1 MSVGG
6 RGEMEGGPLREATL
20 SGSPA
25 QKRVNR
31 PQPQAG
37 SISPLPH
44 RPGPHSQVGD
54 SQRGHPRPSSPP
66 RYEAAIRS
74 PHPTPALAP
83 RRRSAPRHPFSASI
97 QPRQPRSAGFQK
109 APCTP
114 TPSPLGPP
122 PSTAPTDGPPT
133 PPGLDLSPKAQRSQ
147 ALATQATN
155 PPKMHLRPPR
165 PAACHGHGRGHPRGR
180 PSAVCA
186 GARGGCGGRGRD
198 SHAPPPARARARE
211 RRVRTWS
218 RNCSVA
224 SRSGR
229 RAEPPARAPPD
240 PPPPRAP
247 PPAAGDR
254 ANVRC
259 GRAPPR
265 RCRAPYGQHQPQER
279 CGCPWQIGSS
289 HALLGAAPQEPEFR
303 PPAPTRGDSR
313 RFILAGGEDQSM
325 NFAPHRCPAR
335 LGSAAHLETE
345 PQSSLSLARQ
355 PSPTPSGGRNSRQAL
370 CGSRSDREREG
381 RSERGGESLSPP
393 RPRERLEP
401 PPPGRRGER
410 ASAVAVAAAA
420 AAAAAAA
427 TVGARCR
434 PRPARLNFGPGE
446 PPPPPPEPRTG
457 VSGATAAA
465 RPGPAAARAPP
476 GPRHT

>member
-54 SQRGHPRPSSPP
+54 SQRGHRRPSSPP

-165 PAACHGHGRGHPRGR
+165 PAACHGHSRGHPRGR
-180 PSAVCA
+180 PSA
-186 GARGGCGGRGRD
+186 ARPSAPRGGRD
-198 SHAPPPARARARE
+198 SAAWASHVPSCVGHAGLDRCARGRAGAAAA
-211 RRVRTWS
+211 
-218 RNCSVA
+218 VA
-224 SRSGR
+224 GTPTRPR
-229 RAEPPARAPPD
+229 
-240 PPPPRAP
+240 PRAP
-247 PPAAGDR
+247 
-254 ANVRC
+254 
-259 GRAPPR
+259 AP
-265 RCRAPYGQHQPQER
+265 
-279 CGCPWQIGSS
+279 
-289 HALLGAAPQEPEFR
+289 
-303 PPAPTRGDSR
+303 
-313 RFILAGGEDQSM
+313 
-325 NFAPHRCPAR
+325 
-335 LGSAAHLETE
+335 GSAGCGPGAET
-345 PQSSLSLARQ
+345 AA
-355 PSPTPSGGRNSRQAL
+355 SPR
-370 CGSRSDREREG
+370 
-381 RSERGGESLSPP
+381 
-393 RPRERLEP
+393 
-401 PPPGRRGER
+401 
-410 ASAVAVAAAA
+410 AVAAAPSPPPAPRRTRPLRARPRRPLATERTANVRWPSA
-420 AAAAAAA
+420 AAALQ
-427 TVGARCR
+427 GA
-434 PRPARLNFGPGE
+434 L
-446 PPPPPPEPRTG
+446 
-457 VSGATAAA
+457 
-465 RPGPAAARAPP
+465 
-476 GPRHT
+476 

>member
-54 SQRGHPRPSSPP
+54 SQRGHRRPSSPP

-114 TPSPLGPP
+114 TLSPLGPP

-165 PAACHGHGRGHPRGR
+165 PAACHGHGRGRGHPRGR

-198 SHAPPPARARARE
+198 SHAPPPARARAWE

-218 RNCSVA
+218 GNCSVA

-254 ANVRC
+254 ANVR
-259 GRAPPR
+259 
-265 RCRAPYGQHQPQER
+265 
-279 CGCPWQIGSS
+279 W
-289 HALLGAAPQEPEFR
+289 
-303 PPAPTRGDSR
+303 
-313 RFILAGGEDQSM
+313 
-325 NFAPHRCPAR
+325 
-335 LGSAAHLETE
+335 
-345 PQSSLSLARQ
+345 
-355 PSPTPSGGRNSRQAL
+355 PS
-370 CGSRSDREREG
+370 
-381 RSERGGESLSPP
+381 
-393 RPRERLEP
+393 
-401 PPPGRRGER
+401 
-410 ASAVAVAAAA
+410 AAAA
-420 AAAAAAA
+420 LQ
-427 TVGARCR
+427 GA
-434 PRPARLNFGPGE
+434 L
-446 PPPPPPEPRTG
+446 
-457 VSGATAAA
+457 
-465 RPGPAAARAPP
+465 
-476 GPRHT
+476 